1 LSAKERFKA
10 AGWSFVF
17 LVGGYGLALALLLL
31 AGRILPRP
39 APGSL
44 TEAAVEALALLLS
57 YGALTWLIGFR
68 VLKLSRAEF
77 GLPVQGIH
85 GLSRLRRLGWLQ
97 GFCWGLMV
105 GVVIAVLAMV
115 LAVPLGHAAWRNDG
129 GTLPQWLGRVT
140 LTGLVLLPAALSEE
154 LAFRGTPLLA
164 LGKQFGRVPAI
175 LVLALLFGVAHLD
188 NDAATLL
195 ALGNI
200 ALAGVLLGVA
210 FFTSG
215 GLLTSTGLHF
225 GWNLTL
231 AGLAAPVSGMAIPMP
246 WLDYSA
252 GGPRWL
258 TGGAFGPEGGVLAS
272 LCILSGVFLAAR
284 RRRKESTA

>member
-1 LSAKERFKA
+1 LSARQRVRA

-17 LVGGYGLALALLLL
+17 LLGGYALALAVLLV
-31 AGRILPRP
+31 AQRFIRRP

-44 TEAAVEALALLLS
+44 REAGIEALALLAS
-57 YGALTWLIGFR
+57 YAALTWLIGFR
-68 VLKLSRAEF
+68 VLKLTRAEF
-77 GLPVQGIH
+77 GLP
-85 GLSRLRRLGWLQ
+85 SRGAHSVRGTV
-97 GFCWGLMV
+97 GFRGFGWGLLL
-105 GVVIAVLAMV
+105 GVVIAALAML
-115 LAVPLGHAAWRNDG
+115 LAVPLGHAAWRTDG
-129 GTLPQWLGRVT
+129 GTVPQWLGRVV
-140 LTGLVLLPAALSEE
+140 LTGLVLLPAALAEE
-154 LAFRGTPLLA
+154 LAFRGAPLLA

-188 NDAATLL
+188 NEAVTLL

-200 ALAGVLLGVA
+200 AIAGVLLGVA

-225 GWNLTL
+225 GWNLAL
-231 AGLAAPVSGMAIPMP
+231 AGLAAPVSGTTIPMP

-258 TGGAFGPEGGVLAS
+258 TGGVFGPEGGALAS
-272 LCILSGVFLAAR
+272 LCLLSGVFLALR
-284 RRRKESTA
+284 RRRKESRA